1 MLNVSTDNIRQLIAL
16 AREFQAQEEVSF
28 PEEPGN
34 PSGDWA
40 MQMLASHA
48 DDSTFQEFKSIVDD
62 LEPDQQQE
70 VVALLWVG
78 RGDYGEDEWDL
89 AVEQARD
96 SWNLRT
102 AEYLIAHPHLSDYLT
117 EGLDAMGYSWDS
129 LEGYSS

>member
-1 MLNVSTDNIRQLIAL
+1 MLNVSTGNISRLIEL
-16 AREFQAQEEVSF
+16 AHEFQAQEAVSF

-34 PSGDWA
+34 PSGDWVA
-40 MQMLASHA
+40 QMLASHG

-78 RGDYGEDEWDL
+78 RGDYGEDEWEA

-102 AEYLIAHPHLSDYLT
+102 AEYLITHPHLSDYLA
-117 EGLDAMGYSWDS
+117 EGLDTLGYS
-129 LEGYSS
+129 LED